1 MIVVLGA
8 MDSEISEFLSCM
20 VQRQTTVWHGYEHH
34 RGLIDDHEVLVSK
47 SGVGK
52 VLAAMMTQHL
62 IDDYRPDAIL
72 FTGLAGSLRQAEGGL
87 ILSLKA
93 EREISFP
100 QRLRLRVLSPVRAGW
115 DQVVWLEREEGL
127 YRGRLESL
135 PAGHWNLV
143 LEDAGG
149 TWKIPASV
157 LFPLQA
163 EVSLLP

>member
-1 MIVVLGA
+1 MNHPVAASSLRPWYRQLWPWLL
-8 MDSEISEFLSCM
+8 ISMPL
-20 VQRQTTVWHGYEHH
+20 TA
-34 RGLIDDHEVLVSK
+34 
-47 SGVGK
+47 
-52 VLAAMMTQHL
+52 VLAGLVTWYIAWSSNDGL
-62 IDDYRPDAIL
+62 VADDYYKQGLEINRSLASQETARQL
-72 FTGLAGSLRQAEGGL
+72 GLAGSLRQAEGGL

-115 DQVVWLEREEGL
+115 DQLVWLERDEGV

-135 PAGHWNLV
+135 PVGHWNLV
-143 LEDAGG
+143 LEDEGG
-149 TWKIPASV
+149 TWKIPASA